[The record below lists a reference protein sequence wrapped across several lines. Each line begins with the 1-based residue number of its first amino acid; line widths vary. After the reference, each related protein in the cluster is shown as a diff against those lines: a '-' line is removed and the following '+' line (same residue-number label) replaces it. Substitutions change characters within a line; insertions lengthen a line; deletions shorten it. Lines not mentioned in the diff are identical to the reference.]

1 MRETEQFSIPMRD
14 TTPHPT
20 STKAPKPSRWVTVA
34 GRTVPG
40 GQRSS
45 SARASSWARRRER
58 VSWGGAPSATPVTVK
73 EMGFPTRE
81 RMAISRAVPLP
92 DAQGGLL
99 PGNGSGEG
107 AQVHQQ
113 IVARGAQD
121 DPALQ
126 HGFLLHSLAEGGE
139 GLPGGLVFWGVEQA
153 PFWEIQV
160 GHTLPSFLIP

>member
-81 RMAISRAVPLP
+81 RMAISRAVPSRMPRAASSRGMVPVKGPRFTSRSWPGVHRTARPSSTVSCSIAWRREERVSQAAWFSGVWSRRPSGRYRLDIHCLP
-92 DAQGGLL
+92 
-99 PGNGSGEG
+99 
-107 AQVHQQ
+107 
-113 IVARGAQD
+113 
-121 DPALQ
+121 
-126 HGFLLHSLAEGGE
+126 F
-139 GLPGGLVFWGVEQA
+139 
-153 PFWEIQV
+153 
-160 GHTLPSFLIP
+160 